1 MKLSKVFWIGIL
13 SCLSILIFFYG
24 VKFLQEETL
33 QSSTFSFKIIFKD
46 AQGIDSGD
54 EVRMLGKKVGY
65 VRSTSIDG
73 QNIICEV
80 TINNELSSSI
90 PIDSK
95 IEITQQD
102 IMGSKIITIFPGKDI
117 KKFIN
122 NGDVIAGKNAQVVS
136 LTQDIGDFAKKI
148 NDTFGIQQKQQI
160 MNSIANI
167 EIVIEDL
174 KEFINSNKDII
185 RQEDKDNLHVIVTN
199 FTGVAEKLK
208 KIIDNQQ
215 ENIEIAIENIAAF
228 TLDLPELSNKINNLS
243 EKLTETIENINQGEG
258 TLSKLINEEKL
269 YDDVLKFVDNANLLI
284 VDAKDLIGDVKENPK
299 KWLKAYFAA
308 KREDAR
314 ENKYLNE
321 D

>member
-24 VKFLQEETL
+24 IKFLQEETL

-80 TINNELSSSI
+80 TINNDLSSSI

-102 IMGSKIITIFPGKDI
+102 IMGSKIITVFPGKDI

-167 EIVIEDL
+167 EIVIEEL

-185 RQEDKDNLHVIVTN
+185 RQEDKDNLQVILAN
-199 FTGVAEKLK
+199 FTGVSEKLK
-208 KIIDNQQ
+208 TIIDNQE
-215 ENIEIAIENIAAF
+215 ENIEIAMENISAF

-308 KREDAR
+308 KREDTR
-314 ENKYLNE
+314 ENK
-321 D
+321 

>member
-1 MKLSKVFWIGIL
+1 
-13 SCLSILIFFYG
+13 LIFFYG
-24 VKFLQEETL
+24 IKFLQEETL

-65 VRSTSIDG
+65 VRSTAIDG

-80 TINNELSSSI
+80 TINNDLSSSI

-122 NGDVIAGKNAQVVS
+122 NGDMIAGKNAQLVS

-167 EIVIEDL
+167 EIVIEEL
-174 KEFINSNKDII
+174 KDFINSNKDII
-185 RQEDKDNLHVIVTN
+185 RQEDKDNLHVILTN

-208 KIIDNQQ
+208 MIIDNQE
-215 ENIEIAIENIAAF
+215 ENIEIAMENISAF

-258 TLSKLINEEKL
+258 TLSKLINEKKL
-269 YDDVLKFVDNANLLI
+269 YDDVIKFVDNTNLLI
-284 VDAKDLIGDVKENPK
+284 GDAKGLIGDAKDLIGDVKENPK

-314 ENKYLNE
+314 ENK
-321 D
+321 

>member
-1 MKLSKVFWIGIL
+1 MKLSKVFLIGIL

-24 VKFLQEETL
+24 IKFLQEETL

-80 TINNELSSSI
+80 TINNDLSSSI

-102 IMGSKIITIFPGKDI
+102 IMGSKIITVFPGKDI

-148 NDTFGIQQKQQI
+148 SDTFGIQQKQQI

-174 KEFINSNKDII
+174 KEFINSNKNII
-185 RQEDKDNLHVIVTN
+185 RQEDKDNLHVILSN

-208 KIIDNQQ
+208 TIIDNQE
-215 ENIEIAIENIAAF
+215 ENIEIAMENISAF

-269 YDDVLKFVDNANLLI
+269 YDDILKFVDNANLLI

-314 ENKYLNE
+314 ENK
-321 D
+321 

>member
-1 MKLSKVFWIGIL
+1 MLKYWIYWVNDMKTLSTVHGAISIVNAIATGQGSALGISL
-13 SCLSILIFFYG
+13 
-24 VKFLQEETL
+24 ETC
-33 QSSTFSFKIIFKD
+33 
-46 AQGIDSGD
+46 A
-54 EVRMLGKKVGY
+54 
-65 VRSTSIDG
+65 
-73 QNIICEV
+73 EV
-80 TINNELSSSI
+80 TLTSDNLVEVIINNDLSSSI

-102 IMGSKIITIFPGKDI
+102 IMGSKIITVFPGKDI
-117 KKFIN
+117 RKFIN

-167 EIVIEDL
+167 EIVIEEL

-185 RQEDKDNLHVIVTN
+185 RQEDKDNLQVILAN
-199 FTGVAEKLK
+199 FTGVSEKLK
-208 KIIDNQQ
+208 TIIDNQE
-215 ENIEIAIENIAAF
+215 ENIEIAMENISAF
-228 TLDLPELSNKINNLS
+228 TFDLPELSNKINNLS

-269 YDDVLKFVDNANLLI
+269 YEDVLKFVDNANLLI

-314 ENKYLNE
+314 ENK
-321 D
+321 

>member
-65 VRSTSIDG
+65 VRSTAIDG

-80 TINNELSSSI
+80 TINNDLSSSI

-160 MNSIANI
+160 
-167 EIVIEDL
+167 
-174 KEFINSNKDII
+174 II
-185 RQEDKDNLHVIVTN
+185 HLNTN
-199 FTGVAEKLK
+199 DVFVGMIQNWLLNGFLVA
-208 KIIDNQQ
+208 
-215 ENIEIAIENIAAF
+215 
-228 TLDLPELSNKINNLS
+228 
-243 EKLTETIENINQGEG
+243 
-258 TLSKLINEEKL
+258 
-269 YDDVLKFVDNANLLI
+269 
-284 VDAKDLIGDVKENPK
+284 
-299 KWLKAYFAA
+299 
-308 KREDAR
+308 
-314 ENKYLNE
+314 
-321 D
+321 

>member
-24 VKFLQEETL
+24 IKFLQEETL

-65 VRSTSIDG
+65 VRSTAIDG

-80 TINNELSSSI
+80 TINNDLSSSI

-185 RQEDKDNLHVIVTN
+185 RQEDKDNLHVILNN

-215 ENIEIAIENIAAF
+215 ENIEIAMENISAF
-228 TLDLPELSNKINNLS
+228 TLELPELSNKIKNLS

-269 YDDVLKFVDNANLLI
+269 YDDILKFVDNANLLI

-314 ENKYLNE
+314 ENK
-321 D
+321 